1 MTDTGRITSPT
12 VLVVDDS
19 PDLVE
24 VLSLF
29 LTRQGM
35 TVLCAYDGRECLEKV
50 REHAVDVIILDIMMP
65 GMDGLE
71 VCAALQEMPSS
82 RSVPI
87 VLLTA
92 KDDIKTRL
100 AGVELGV
107 SEFVVKP
114 VRGKDL
120 LARVQTQIEVSRN
133 LRALDDALSSVQ
145 PLRFHA

>member
-1 MTDTGRITSPT
+1 MTNIRWTTPPT

-50 REHAVDVIILDIMMP
+50 REHVVDVIILDVMMP
-65 GMDGLE
+65 GMNGLE
-71 VCAALQEMPSS
+71 VCAALQGMPSS

-100 AGVELGV
+100 TGVELGV

-120 LARVQTQIEVSRN
+120 LARIQTQIEVSRS
-133 LRALDDALSSVQ
+133 LRALDDALSPTQ
-145 PLRFHA
+145 PLQIQA